1 MDFNI
6 IKEGIKKMK
15 NINQLYEVYNEFLD
29 RENLEEVSLEEFN
42 KSDVISICYTK
53 TNSDSYEYDLEIKY
67 DIYKEILI
75 SNIYNDFIDIEL
87 TEKESI
93 NTMIYNLE
101 SCSFDD
107 FVNDVNIDYDE
118 LDELMELKINKLRR
132 KFA

>member
-1 MDFNI
+1 M
-6 IKEGIKKMK
+6 MK

-53 TNSDSYEYDLEIKY
+53 INSDSYEYDLEIKY
-67 DIYKEILI
+67 DIYKETLI
-75 SNIYNDFIDIEL
+75 SNVYNDFIDIEL
-87 TEKESI
+87 KEKESI

-107 FVNDVNIDYDE
+107 FVNDVNIDFDE
-118 LDELMELKINKLRR
+118 LDKLMELKMNKLKR
-132 KFA
+132 KYA

>member
-1 MDFNI
+1 M
-6 IKEGIKKMK
+6 MK

-29 RENLEEVSLEEFN
+29 RENLEELSLEEFN

-53 TNSDSYEYDLEIKY
+53 INSDSYEYDLEIKY
-67 DIYKEILI
+67 DIYKETLI
-75 SNIYNDFIDIEL
+75 SNVYNDFIDIEL
-87 TEKESI
+87 KEKESI

-107 FVNDVNIDYDE
+107 FVNDVNIDFDE
-118 LDELMELKINKLRR
+118 LDKLMELKMNKLRR

>member
-1 MDFNI
+1 
-6 IKEGIKKMK
+6 MK

-53 TNSDSYEYDLEIKY
+53 INSDSYEYDLEIKY
-67 DIYKEILI
+67 DIYKETLI
-75 SNIYNDFIDIEL
+75 SNVYNDFIDIEL

-107 FVNDVNIDYDE
+107 FVNDVNIDFDE
-118 LDELMELKINKLRR
+118 LDKLMELKINKLRR

>member
-1 MDFNI
+1 MT
-6 IKEGIKKMK
+6 K
-15 NINQLYEVYNEFLD
+15 NITQLYEVYNEFLD

-53 TNSDSYEYDLEIKY
+53 INSDSYEYDLEIKY
-67 DIYKEILI
+67 DIYKETLI
-75 SNIYNDFIDIEL
+75 SNVYNDFIDIEL

-107 FVNDVNIDYDE
+107 FVNDVNIDFDE
-118 LDELMELKINKLRR
+118 LDKLMELKINKLRR

>member
-1 MDFNI
+1 
-6 IKEGIKKMK
+6 MK

-53 TNSDSYEYDLEIKY
+53 INSDSYEYDLEIKY
-67 DIYKEILI
+67 DMYKEILI
-75 SNIYNDFIDIEL
+75 SNVYNDFIDIEL
-87 TEKESI
+87 KEKESI

-107 FVNDVNIDYDE
+107 FVNDVNIDFDE
-118 LDELMELKINKLRR
+118 LDKLMKLKMNKLKR
-132 KFA
+132 KYA

>member
-1 MDFNI
+1 M
-6 IKEGIKKMK
+6 MK

-53 TNSDSYEYDLEIKY
+53 INSDSYEYDLEIKY
-67 DIYKEILI
+67 DIYKETLI
-75 SNIYNDFIDIEL
+75 SNVYNDFIDIEL
-87 TEKESI
+87 KEKESI

-107 FVNDVNIDYDE
+107 FVNDVNIDFNE
-118 LDELMELKINKLRR
+118 LDKLMELKINKLRR

>member
-1 MDFNI
+1 
-6 IKEGIKKMK
+6 MK

-53 TNSDSYEYDLEIKY
+53 INSDSYEYDLEIKY
-67 DIYKEILI
+67 DIYKETLI
-75 SNIYNDFIDIEL
+75 SNVYNDFIDIEL
-87 TEKESI
+87 KEKESI

-107 FVNDVNIDYDE
+107 FVNDVNIDFDE
-118 LDELMELKINKLRR
+118 LDKLMELKINKLRR

>member
-1 MDFNI
+1 
-6 IKEGIKKMK
+6 MK

-53 TNSDSYEYDLEIKY
+53 INSDSYEYDLEIKY
-67 DIYKEILI
+67 DIYKETLI
-75 SNIYNDFIDIEL
+75 SNVYNDFIDIEL
-87 TEKESI
+87 KEKESI

-107 FVNDVNIDYDE
+107 FVNDVNIDFDE
-118 LDELMELKINKLRR
+118 LDKLMELKMNKLKR
-132 KFA
+132 KYA

>member
-1 MDFNI
+1 M
-6 IKEGIKKMK
+6 MK

-53 TNSDSYEYDLEIKY
+53 INSDSYEYDLEIKY
-67 DIYKEILI
+67 DIYKETLI
-75 SNIYNDFIDIEL
+75 SNVYNDFIDIEL
-87 TEKESI
+87 KEKESI

-107 FVNDVNIDYDE
+107 FVNDVNIDFDE
-118 LDELMELKINKLRR
+118 LDKLMELKINKLRR